1 MASKSAGEDFNSCA
15 SLLLIQ
21 KLLTEIEKKLR
32 EGQPV
37 KRSKKII
44 IQEVED
50 QRRDEDVTETG
61 LYTIITHTYIQV
73 IYPMYIA

>member
-1 MASKSAGEDFNSCA
+1 MG
-15 SLLLIQ
+15 
-21 KLLTEIEKKLR
+21 

-50 QRRDEDVTETG
+50 ERRDEDVTETG
-61 LYTIITHTYIQV
+61 LYTIIIHTYTQV
-73 IYPMYIA
+73 IYFVYIAYRYCDLN

>member
-1 MASKSAGEDFNSCA
+1 M
-15 SLLLIQ
+15 
-21 KLLTEIEKKLR
+21 
-32 EGQPV
+32 

-61 LYTIITHTYIQV
+61 LYTIIIRTYIQV
-73 IYPMYIA
+73 IYLPKGTVISIRNMSDRCTMKVNNSVYIKRLKWVRT